1 MKNPG
6 SLVEPFEKLS
16 TSCGMS
22 LVIVIQRSQT
32 DDGETL
38 VMGIN
43 WRKKN
48 LVVKQIWNHFVERG
62 LSLSDAL

>member
-6 SLVEPFEKLS
+6 SLVEPFEKVS

-32 DDGETL
+32 DDETL
-38 VMGIN
+38 VVGIN
-43 WRKKN
+43 WRRKS
-48 LVVKQIWNHFVERG
+48 LVVKQIWNHFVRRG
-62 LSLSDAL
+62 ETVEDVL